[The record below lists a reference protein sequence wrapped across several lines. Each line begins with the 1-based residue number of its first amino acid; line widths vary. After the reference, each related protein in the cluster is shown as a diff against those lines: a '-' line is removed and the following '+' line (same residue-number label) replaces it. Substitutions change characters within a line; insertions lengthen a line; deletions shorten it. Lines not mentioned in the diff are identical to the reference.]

1 MQESESFPFLDR
13 TPPETEGLQEGGIIS
28 ELFPSQFSLHLPP
41 PPLPTPVLD
50 SSLTTAVIIVWF

>member
-1 MQESESFPFLDR
+1 MILGAPPP
-13 TPPETEGLQEGGIIS
+13 PPETEGLQEGGIIS